1 MLSKATKPSLSRILL
16 LVVLAI
22 GALVAVGCAG
32 APSRGWSGPLVSDNV
47 LYVGTLKGFI
57 VALDLTTASS
67 SDGVALR
74 WDPKLVAEPTSGSG
88 FSCGRVSSAMGIY
101 GTPVVKDGRI
111 YVGAYS
117 GEVVWISTDG
127 SSRSNSSFEAAG
139 DIVGSIVIAG
149 ETLYFGSSGG
159 TLYALDLNLN
169 EKWRFE
175 TKGEIWST
183 PVVADNVVY
192 IASADHYLYAIDA
205 ESGNEIWRFETK
217 AAIMSTPLLA
227 NGRVY
232 IGGCDRKF
240 YDIHAESGNEIWR
253 FETKAAIM
261 STPLLANGRVYIGGC
276 DRKFY
281 DIEAAREEERVAARD
296 GAMPTTRQADRVFG
310 GASNWF
316 CTQAL
321 AYDGEIWVGSLD
333 HSIYVL
339 NAGTLE
345 LVTEIETGGMV
356 YAPPVLFPREGLV
369 VVGSQDGKIYAINAE
384 TKDVSVYAIDAETEE
399 VVASPEK
406 PKNRLPPIL
415 APLYADIVNGIV
427 YFHSQDGTHTLYAF
441 KLSTQEVLW
450 SFRTDKISD

>member
-240 YDIHAESGNEIWR
+240 YDI
-253 FETKAAIM
+253 
-261 STPLLANGRVYIGGC
+261 
-276 DRKFY
+276 
-281 DIEAAREEERVAARD
+281 EAAREEERVAARD

>member
-1 MLSKATKPSLSRILL
+1 LMLSKATKPSLSRILL

-192 IASADHYLYAIDA
+192 IASADHYLYA
-205 ESGNEIWRFETK
+205 
-217 AAIMSTPLLA
+217 
-227 NGRVY
+227 
-232 IGGCDRKF
+232 
-240 YDIHAESGNEIWR
+240 IHAESGNEIWR

>member
-169 EKWRFE
+169 EKWRLE

-192 IASADHYLYAIDA
+192 IASADHYLYA
-205 ESGNEIWRFETK
+205 
-217 AAIMSTPLLA
+217 
-227 NGRVY
+227 
-232 IGGCDRKF
+232 
-240 YDIHAESGNEIWR
+240 IHAESGNEIWR

>member
-67 SDGVALR
+67 SDGVELR

-192 IASADHYLYAIDA
+192 IASADHYLYAI
-205 ESGNEIWRFETK
+205 
-217 AAIMSTPLLA
+217 
-227 NGRVY
+227 
-232 IGGCDRKF
+232 
-240 YDIHAESGNEIWR
+240 HAESGNEIWR

-296 GAMPTTRQADRVFG
+296 GAMPTARQADRVFG

>member
-1 MLSKATKPSLSRILL
+1 MMLSKATKPSLSRILL

-192 IASADHYLYAIDA
+192 IASADHYLYA
-205 ESGNEIWRFETK
+205 
-217 AAIMSTPLLA
+217 
-227 NGRVY
+227 
-232 IGGCDRKF
+232 
-240 YDIHAESGNEIWR
+240 IHAESGNEIWR

>member
-192 IASADHYLYAIDA
+192 IASADHYLYA
-205 ESGNEIWRFETK
+205 
-217 AAIMSTPLLA
+217 
-227 NGRVY
+227 
-232 IGGCDRKF
+232 
-240 YDIHAESGNEIWR
+240 IHAESGNEIWR